1 MPMKVLLFPTEGREC
16 VDCAWPVGES
26 ARPVSR
32 SAFLLF
38 LAGHPSHVPGRY
50 HQM

>member
-1 MPMKVLLFPTEGREC
+1 MPMMVLLFLTEGREC

-26 ARPVSR
+26 AWPVSR
-32 SAFLLF
+32 SMFPSF

>member
-16 VDCAWPVGES
+16 IDCAWPVGES
-26 ARPVSR
+26 VWPVGR
-32 SAFLLF
+32 SAFPSF